1 MGKKNDQAELAKLLG
16 IEPPPP
22 TSNFYETEDDISR
35 QAEAA
40 LAFARDAS
48 YFSRRTCTV
57 CGRLFAHT
65 YGQVAYCSNQCRAE
79 ALLQI
84 GIKWEW
90 VANAESR
97 WGYNH
102 ADPLVVPPDALD
114 ILLAL
119 PVGIVLPEPAQPSVK
134 APTALGDD
142 VFDILKDLGIE

>member
-1 MGKKNDQAELAKLLG
+1 MGKKSDKEILAELLG

-40 LAFARDAS
+40 LAYARDSS
-48 YFSRRTCTV
+48 YFIRRNCTI

-65 YGQVAYCSNQCRAE
+65 YGQVAYCSNQCRAQ
-79 ALLQI
+79 ALEKI

-102 ADPLVVPPDALD
+102 ADPLVVPPDALS
-114 ILLAL
+114 ILLSL
-119 PVGIVLPEPAQPSVK
+119 PETVLPEPAQPSVK
-134 APTALGDD
+134 PPTPLGQD
-142 VFDILKDLGIE
+142 VFDILKGLGIE